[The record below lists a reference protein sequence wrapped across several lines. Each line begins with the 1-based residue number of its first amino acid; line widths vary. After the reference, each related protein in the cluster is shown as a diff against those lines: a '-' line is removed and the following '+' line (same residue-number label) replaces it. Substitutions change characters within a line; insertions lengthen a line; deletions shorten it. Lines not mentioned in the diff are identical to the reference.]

1 MEYRRFGHK
10 LVLRLDPEEEVGQC
24 LTKLCEQEDI
34 SLAEVSGLGAASEV
48 ELGLF
53 DTDTKAFQGKCLK
66 GAYEIASLTGSITRK
81 DGEPYLHL
89 HGVIGNPVKGEC
101 HGGHLV
107 RAVISATAE
116 IFVDILP
123 GEVGRRMSREI
134 GLNLFDFPESQ

>member
-1 MEYRRFGHK
+1 M
-10 LVLRLDPEEEVGQC
+10 VQC

-89 HGVIGNPVKGEC
+89 HGVIGNPVK
-101 HGGHLV
+101 
-107 RAVISATAE
+107 
-116 IFVDILP
+116 
-123 GEVGRRMSREI
+123 
-134 GLNLFDFPESQ
+134 